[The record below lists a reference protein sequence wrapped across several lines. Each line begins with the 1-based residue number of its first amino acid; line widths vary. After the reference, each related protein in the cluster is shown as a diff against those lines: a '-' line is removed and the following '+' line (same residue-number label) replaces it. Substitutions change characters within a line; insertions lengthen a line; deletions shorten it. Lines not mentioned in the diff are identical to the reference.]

1 MEISQIALIGIAIL
15 IALLVIGVPVP
26 FCFAAAM
33 VFMIIA
39 GGYDPSMA
47 LHFGYYKLNSLI
59 LLAMPLFIMAGG
71 IMGEGGIGERLVGF
85 IELFIGRAK
94 GGLGAVGV
102 VTCAVFG
109 AISGS
114 ASAALSAIGSIM
126 FPQMTDRGYPIGH
139 SAALI
144 SCASVLALLIPP
156 SIDMIIFGWLAE
168 ESIAGCFLATV
179 GPGIFTVVTLCLVN
193 WRLLRRVP
201 LPIPPEMTIKERA
214 VETGRRGKNAF
225 FALMM
230 PVIILG
236 GIYGGIFTPTEA
248 AAVSVIYA
256 IPVALFIYRGLNV
269 RRLGH
274 VLVGTATTS
283 GVVMIMFFF
292 ALVLSQL
299 FVRENLPHQI
309 AALMM
314 GISENKYIILLMVN
328 IFLIFIGMIM
338 DDVSGITLTTP
349 LLMPL
354 MRQLGVHPLQFAA
367 IIGTNLGMGCM
378 TPPTAP
384 LLYLGARVANTD
396 MRNMLRPATI
406 MIIFGMLPGVLAATY
421 WPELSLWLPRTTG
434 FMR

>member
-1 MEISQIALIGIAIL
+1 MSVVALIGIAIL

-26 FCFAAAM
+26 FSFAAAM
-33 VFMIIA
+33 VFMIVG

-47 LHFGYYKLNSLI
+47 LHFGYYKMNSLI
-59 LLAMPLFIMAGG
+59 LLAIPLFIMAGG
-71 IMGEGGIGERLVGF
+71 IMGRGGIGERLVGV
-85 IELFIGRAK
+85 IEVFIGRVK

-114 ASAALSAIGSIM
+114 AAAALSAIGSIM
-126 FPQMTDRGYPIGH
+126 FPRMNERGYPIGH

-156 SIDMIIFGWLAE
+156 SIDMILFGWLAE
-168 ESIAGCFLATV
+168 QSIAACFLATV
-179 GPGIFTVVTLCLVN
+179 GPGIFTVITLCLVN
-193 WRLLRRVP
+193 WWLLRRASLAVP
-201 LPIPPEMTIKERA
+201 PQMTVKERT
-214 VETGRRGKNAF
+214 VEIGRRGKNAF

-236 GIYGGIFTPTEA
+236 GIYGGVFTPTEA
-248 AAVSVIYA
+248 AGVSVIYA
-256 IPVALFIYRGLNV
+256 MPVAVFIYRGLKL
-269 RRLGH
+269 RGMGG
-274 VLVGTATTS
+274 VLVDTATTS
-283 GVVMIMFFF
+283 AVIMLMFFF

-299 FVRENLPHQI
+299 FIRENLPHQI
-309 AALMM
+309 AALML
-314 GISENKYIILLMVN
+314 GISTNKYIILLMVN
-328 IFLIFIGMIM
+328 IFLIFIGMVM

-354 MRQLGVHPLQFAA
+354 MRELGVNPLQFAA

-384 LLYLGARVANTD
+384 LLYLGARIANTD
-396 MRNMLRPATI
+396 MKNMLKPAMI

-421 WPELSLWLPRTTG
+421 WPELALWLPRITG

>member
-1 MEISQIALIGIAIL
+1 MSVVALIGIAIL

-26 FCFAAAM
+26 FSFAAAM
-33 VFMIIA
+33 VFMIVG
-39 GGYDPSMA
+39 GGYDSSMA
-47 LHFGYYKLNSLI
+47 LHFGYYKMNSLI
-59 LLAMPLFIMAGG
+59 LLAIPLFIMAGG
-71 IMGEGGIGERLVGF
+71 IMGRGGIGERLVGV
-85 IELFIGRAK
+85 IEVFIGRVK

-114 ASAALSAIGSIM
+114 AAAALSAIGSIM
-126 FPQMTDRGYPIGH
+126 FPRMNERGYPIGH

-156 SIDMIIFGWLAE
+156 SIDMILFGWLAE
-168 ESIAGCFLATV
+168 QSIAACFLATV
-179 GPGIFTVVTLCLVN
+179 GPGIFTVITLCLVN
-193 WRLLRRVP
+193 WWLLRRASLAVP
-201 LPIPPEMTIKERA
+201 PQMTVKERT
-214 VETGRRGKNAF
+214 VEIGRRGKNAF

-236 GIYGGIFTPTEA
+236 GIYGGVFTPTEA
-248 AAVSVIYA
+248 AGVSVIYA
-256 IPVALFIYRGLNV
+256 MPIAVFIYRGLKL
-269 RRLGH
+269 RGMGG
-274 VLVGTATTS
+274 VLVDTATTS
-283 GVVMIMFFF
+283 AVIMLMFFF

-299 FVRENLPHQI
+299 FIRENLPHQI
-309 AALMM
+309 AALML
-314 GISENKYIILLMVN
+314 GISTNKYIILLMVN
-328 IFLIFIGMIM
+328 IFLIFIGMVM

-354 MRQLGVHPLQFAA
+354 MRELGVNPLQFAA

-384 LLYLGARVANTD
+384 LLYLGARIANTD
-396 MRNMLRPATI
+396 MKNMLKPAMI

-421 WPELSLWLPRTTG
+421 WPELSLWLPRITG

>member
-1 MEISQIALIGIAIL
+1 MGISLLALIGVAIL
-15 IALLVIGVPVP
+15 IILLIIGVPVP
-26 FCFAAAM
+26 FSFAAAM
-33 VFMIIA
+33 VFMMVV
-39 GGYDPSMA
+39 GGYDSSMA

-85 IELFIGRAK
+85 IEVFVGRVK

-102 VTCAVFG
+102 VACAVFG

-114 ASAALSAIGSIM
+114 ASAALCAIGSIM
-126 FPQMTDRGYPIGH
+126 FPQMNERGYPIGH

-156 SIDMIIFGWLAE
+156 SIDQIIYGWLAE
-168 ESIAGCFLATV
+168 VSIAGCFLATV
-179 GPGIFTVVTLCLVN
+179 GPGILTIITLSLVN
-193 WRLLRRVP
+193 WWLLRRTP
-201 LPIPPEMTIKERA
+201 LAVPPERSIKETT
-214 VETGRRGKNAF
+214 VEVGRRGKHAF
-225 FALMM
+225 FALLM
-230 PVIILG
+230 PIIILG
-236 GIYGGIFTPTEA
+236 GIYGGVFTPTEA

-256 IPVALFIYRGLNV
+256 IPVALFIYRGLNI
-269 RRLGH
+269 RRMGH
-274 VLVGTATTS
+274 VLVDTATTA
-283 GVVMIMFFF
+283 GVVMVMFFF
-292 ALVLSQL
+292 ALILSQL
-299 FVRENLPHQI
+299 FIRENLPHQI
-309 AALMM
+309 AALIL
-314 GISENKYIILLMVN
+314 GISSNKYIILLMVN
-328 IFLIFIGMIM
+328 IFLIFVGMIM

-354 MRQLGVHPLQFAA
+354 MRELGIHPFQFAA

-396 MRNMLRPATI
+396 MKSMLRPAMI
-406 MIIFGMLPGVLAATY
+406 MIIFGMLPGVLATTY
-421 WPELSLWLPRTTG
+421 WPELSLWLPRIAG

>member
-1 MEISQIALIGIAIL
+1 MSVVALIGIAIL

-26 FCFAAAM
+26 FSFAAAM
-33 VFMIIA
+33 VFMIVG

-47 LHFGYYKLNSLI
+47 LHFGYYKMNSLI
-59 LLAMPLFIMAGG
+59 LLAIPLFIMAGG
-71 IMGEGGIGERLVGF
+71 IMGRGGIGERLVGV
-85 IELFIGRAK
+85 IEVFIGRVK

-114 ASAALSAIGSIM
+114 AAAALSAIGSIM
-126 FPQMTDRGYPIGH
+126 FPRMNERGYPIGH

-156 SIDMIIFGWLAE
+156 SIDMILFGWLAE
-168 ESIAGCFLATV
+168 QSIAACFLATV
-179 GPGIFTVVTLCLVN
+179 GPGIFTVITLCLVN
-193 WRLLRRVP
+193 WWLLRRASLAV
-201 LPIPPEMTIKERA
+201 LPQMTIKERT
-214 VETGRRGKNAF
+214 VEIGRRGKNAF

-236 GIYGGIFTPTEA
+236 GIYGGVFTPTEA
-248 AAVSVIYA
+248 AGVSVIYA
-256 IPVALFIYRGLNV
+256 MPVAVFIYRGLKL
-269 RRLGH
+269 RGMGG
-274 VLVGTATTS
+274 VLVDTATTS
-283 GVVMIMFFF
+283 AVIMLMFFF

-299 FVRENLPHQI
+299 FIRENLPHQI
-309 AALMM
+309 AALML
-314 GISENKYIILLMVN
+314 GISTNKYIILLMVN
-328 IFLIFIGMIM
+328 IFLIFIGMVM

-354 MRQLGVHPLQFAA
+354 MRELGVNPLQFAA

-384 LLYLGARVANTD
+384 LLYLGARIANTD
-396 MRNMLRPATI
+396 MKNMLKPAMI

-421 WPELSLWLPRTTG
+421 WPELALWLPRITG

>member
-1 MEISQIALIGIAIL
+1 MAPVSLIGIAIL
-15 IALLVIGVPVP
+15 VVLLIIGVPVP
-26 FCFAAAM
+26 FCFATSM
-33 VFMIIA
+33 VFMLLA
-39 GGYDPSMA
+39 GNYDPSMA
-47 LHFGYYKLNSLI
+47 LYFGYYKLNSLI

-85 IELFIGRAK
+85 IEVFIGRVK

-102 VTCAVFG
+102 VACAVFG

-114 ASAALSAIGSIM
+114 ASAALCAIGSIM
-126 FPQMTDRGYPIGH
+126 FPQMNERGYPIGH

-156 SIDMIIFGWLAE
+156 SIDQIIYGWLAE
-168 ESIAGCFLATV
+168 QSIAACFLATV
-179 GPGIFTVVTLCLVN
+179 GPGIFTTITLCLVN
-193 WRLLRRVP
+193 WWLLRQTP
-201 LPIPPEMTIKERA
+201 LVTPPKMSLKERT
-214 VETGRRGKNAF
+214 VEVGRRGKGAF

-256 IPVALFIYRGLNV
+256 IPVALFAYRGLNV
-269 RRLGH
+269 KRLGH
-274 VLVGTATTS
+274 VLVDTATTS
-283 GVVMIMFFF
+283 GVVMVMFFF
-292 ALVLSQL
+292 ALILSQL

-309 AALMM
+309 AALIL

-328 IFLIFIGMIM
+328 IFLIFVGMIM

-354 MRQLGVHPLQFAA
+354 MRELGVNPLQFAA

-396 MRNMLRPATI
+396 MKSMLKPTMI
-406 MIIFGMLPGVLAATY
+406 MIIFGMLPGVLATTY
-421 WPELSLWLPRTTG
+421 WPELSLWLPRITG

>member
-1 MEISQIALIGIAIL
+1 MEISLIALIGIAIL
-15 IALLVIGVPVP
+15 VTLLIVGVPVP
-26 FCFAAAM
+26 FSFAGAM
-33 VFMIIA
+33 VFIMGA
-39 GGYDPSMA
+39 ANYDPSMA

-85 IELFIGRAK
+85 IELLIGRVK
-94 GGLGAVGV
+94 GGLGVVGV

-126 FPQMTDRGYPIGH
+126 FPQMSSRDYPIGH

-156 SIDMIIFGWLAE
+156 SIAQIIYGWLAE
-168 ESIAGCFLATV
+168 QSIAACFLATV
-179 GPGIFTVVTLCLVN
+179 GPGILTVITLSLVN
-193 WRLLRRVP
+193 WWLLRGVP
-201 LPIPPEMTIKERA
+201 LAVPSKMSIKERTIE
-214 VETGRRGKNAF
+214 VGRKGKNAF

-256 IPVALFIYRGLNV
+256 VPVALFIYRGLN
-269 RRLGH
+269 LGKLGR
-274 VLVGTATTS
+274 VLVDTATTS
-283 GVVMIMFFF
+283 GVVMVMFFF

-299 FVRENLPHQI
+299 FIRENLPHHI
-309 AALMM
+309 AALML
-314 GISENKYIILLMVN
+314 GISSNKYVLLVMVN

-338 DDVSGITLTTP
+338 DDVSGITLSTP
-349 LLMPL
+349 LLLPL
-354 MRQLGVHPLQFAA
+354 MKQIGVHPIQFAA
-367 IIGTNLGMGCM
+367 IIGTNLGVGCM

-384 LLYLGARVANTD
+384 LLYLGARIAKTD
-396 MRNMLRPATI
+396 MKSMLRPAMI
-406 MIIFGMLPGVLAATY
+406 MIVFGMMPGVLAATY
-421 WPELSLWLPRTTG
+421 WPELSLWLPRVAG
-434 FMR
+434 FMG